1 MTQKSSQLMF
11 KNQGMPSLIGCQQV
25 WKSSSIKLDASNF
38 STAGNDML
46 QRCWHTPVIAP
57 LLVMFRYAA
66 TDISIFAA
74 ALYMST
80 AVAWHPMPA
89 DSLTTRPHT

>member
-25 WKSSSIKLDASNF
+25 WKSSSIKLDAGNF
-38 STAGNDML
+38 STAGNHML

-57 LLVMFRYAA
+57 LLVMFPQTLA
-66 TDISIFAA
+66 F
-74 ALYMST
+74 LLQLST
-80 AVAWHPMPA
+80 YLLQWLGTPCQ
-89 DSLTTRPHT
+89 LTV